1 MTKSE
6 MIYNTTVS
14 YLERIWSREAMD
26 KKIADAEATLKDV
39 DFDTIVC
46 TGLSGT
52 LFGLTLAHRMNKMLL
67 IVRKRGAHTH
77 SAYPVE
83 GQLGQ
88 RWLFVDDLVDS
99 GVTRL
104 TVIKAVAEI
113 VPPYNEVKFVG
124 QYMYCYDTFN
134 EPLAN
139 DDWDT
144 ALKSAQDRRRSVY
157 ISVEY
162 EHV

>member
-1 MTKSE
+1 MSSYETV
-6 MIYNTTVS
+6 YDQTVS
-14 YLERIWSREAMD
+14 YLARIWSREAMD

-83 GQLGQ
+83 GQLG
-88 RWLFVDDLVDS
+88 RSWLFVDDLVDS
-99 GVTRL
+99 GDTRL
-104 TVIKAVAEI
+104 TVINAVAKI
-113 VPPYNEVKFVG
+113 VPPHIEVKFVG
-124 QYMYCYDTFN
+124 QYLYCYDEFDK
-134 EPLAN
+134 LWAW
-139 DDWDT
+139 DDWDI
-144 ALKSAQDRRRSVY
+144 ALKSAQDSRP
-157 ISVEY
+157 
-162 EHV
+162 